1 MNKIMLIGNLT
12 RDPEKKIVGENN
24 THLCKFTIAVNRRFT
39 KNEVDYFNISVFGK
53 MADGCQEYLSKGLK
67 VAVTGSIQINE
78 YKLENG
84 ETKQFL
90 SVLADEVQFL
100 TPRSAQNQ
108 TLDIKDYVTEE
119 VEDDE
124 NSPF

>member
-12 RDPEKKIVGENN
+12 RDPEKKVVGENN

-53 MADGCQEYLSKGLK
+53 MADSCQEFLSKGLK
-67 VAVTGSIQINE
+67 VAVSGSIQINE
-78 YKLENG
+78 YNLENG

-100 TPRSAQNQ
+100 TPRSTQNQ
-108 TLDIKDYVTEE
+108 KLDTGNYITEE
-119 VEDDE
+119 VEVDE
-124 NSPF
+124 NLPF